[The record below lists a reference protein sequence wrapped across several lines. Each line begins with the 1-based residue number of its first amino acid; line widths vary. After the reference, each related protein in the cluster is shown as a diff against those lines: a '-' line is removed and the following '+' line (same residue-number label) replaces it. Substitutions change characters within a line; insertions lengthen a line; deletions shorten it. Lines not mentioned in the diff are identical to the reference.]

1 MMKDDVGMDDDGRL
15 RMRGPIEMEGAEYAG
30 GARRGET
37 LRETRRGGV
46 ERRGGGERRRG
57 GGKRERRR
65 SVRG

>member
-30 GARRGET
+30 RSVEERLCADA
-37 LRETRRGGV
+37 RGGV